1 MADPQLHADLK
12 ALSQAI
18 KSLHDEVAELRK
30 DRADSGKSVSSI
42 RIDTGGASAWFSSRV
57 ASYCCAFM
65 LGLSLGLSAI
75 VIATWAKVGN
85 VESSANANKAYLSA
99 IFQRQPGLKAELDT
113 AKEPKK

>member
-1 MADPQLHADLK
+1 MADSQLHADLK

-18 KSLHDEVAELRK
+18 KSLRDEVAELRK
-30 DRADSGKSVSSI
+30 DREDSGKYVSSI

-65 LGLSLGLSAI
+65 FGLSLGLSALA
-75 VIATWAKVGN
+75 IATWVKVGN

-99 IFQRQPGLKAELDT
+99 LFQRNPGLKAELDQ